1 MPLEYSSEECCLG
14 KNAMQILTE
23 KSAQTTLLDI
33 VTSVRLGFL
42 IKNGLFVASLG
53 RKAGLNQC
61 LPSKK
66 RGGI

>member
-1 MPLEYSSEECCLG
+1 
-14 KNAMQILTE
+14 MQILTE